1 MEFIIDNFY
10 LIIISALLFGFL
22 MAYGIGAN
30 DVANAMGTSVG
41 SKALTLTQ
49 ALVIASIF
57 TFMGAYFA
65 GAEVTTTIR
74 ENIVPPELFNDDP
87 AIFILG
93 MLSSL
98 LAAGT
103 WLLFATMFGWPVSTT
118 HSIIGA
124 IAGFSIYYIG
134 WSSVRWEYIGGV
146 TITWLIVPFV
156 AALLSGLIYSSAKR
170 FIINAKDPLESGR
183 SYIPVYAGLVGFLIC
198 GITLTKSL
206 ANTDIPV
213 LITQYF
219 GDQDVIAA
227 NIGISFFVALMCYG
241 ISRLILSHYL
251 STSSDPNIEGK
262 FAVLMIFT
270 ACSIAFAH
278 GSNDIANAVGPMAA
292 IISTIE
298 NLGSVE
304 SQSVVPEWV
313 LLTGA
318 IGIVLGMLTLGYKVI
333 RTVGEKITKLKPS
346 KGFAAELSTAI
357 IVLLGS
363 ISGIPLSTTHTLV
376 GAVIGIGFFSGNKV
390 NLKSVYQILGSWFV
404 TVPGGAALAIIF
416 FVLLGTIFGIL

>member
-1 MEFIIDNFY
+1 
-10 LIIISALLFGFL
+10 

-49 ALVIASIF
+49 ALVVASIF
-57 TFMGAYFA
+57 TFLGAYFA
-65 GAEVTTTIR
+65 GADVTTTIR
-74 ENIVPPELFNDDP
+74 EDIVSPELFKDDP
-87 AIFILG
+87 SIFILG

-98 LAAGT
+98 LAAGA
-103 WLLFATMFGWPVSTT
+103 WLLLATVFGWPVSTT

-124 IAGFSIYYIG
+124 IAGFSIYYLG
-134 WSSVRWEYIGGV
+134 WSSVRWSYIGGV

-156 AALLSGLIYSSAKR
+156 AAVLSGLIYSSAKK
-170 FIINAKDPLESGR
+170 FIINAPDPIEAGR
-183 SYIPVYAGLVGFLIC
+183 NYIPIYAGLVGFLIC
-198 GITLTKSL
+198 AITLTKSL
-206 ANTDIPV
+206 ANTDIPA

-219 GDQDVIAA
+219 GDQDVI
-227 NIGISFFVALMCYG
+227 FVNVVVSLFIALICFA
-241 ISRLILSHYL
+241 ISRLILSHYV
-251 STSSDPNIEGK
+251 TNSSDPNIEGK

-278 GSNDIANAVGPMAA
+278 GSNDVANAVGPMAA

-304 SQSVVPEWV
+304 NRSIVPEWV
-313 LLTGA
+313 LLTGS
-318 IGIVLGMLTLGYKVI
+318 ISIVLGMLTLGYKVI
-333 RTVGEKITKLKPS
+333 KTIGEKITELKPS
-346 KGFAAELSTAI
+346 KGFAAELSTAV

-376 GAVIGIGFFSGNKV
+376 GAVIGVGLVGGSKV
-390 NLKSVYQILGSWFV
+390 NSKVVYGILGSWIV
-404 TVPGGAALAIIF
+404 TVPGGAVLAIIF
-416 FVLLGTIFGIL
+416 FVMFGTVFGVL